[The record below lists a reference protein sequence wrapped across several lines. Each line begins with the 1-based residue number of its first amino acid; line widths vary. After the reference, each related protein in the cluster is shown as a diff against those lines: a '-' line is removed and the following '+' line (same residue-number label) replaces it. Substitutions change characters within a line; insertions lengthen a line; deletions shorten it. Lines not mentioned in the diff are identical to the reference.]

1 MGNRTTNQNTVAM
14 VVFTAETLVQI
25 EPIKASS
32 AMAES
37 EEAIAAAQQAKEEES
52 TQEET
57 VVNGKIT

>member
-1 MGNRTTNQNTVAM
+1 M

-57 VVNGKIT
+57 VVNGEIT